1 MDSKRIIFSQNKWL
15 VVTVIVLV
23 LLCVLIIGTKIAVEQ
38 GVRNQLVLVGERLT
52 GRRIETD
59 SVIYHPL
66 FCDLIIFGM
75 KVKNPPGYSQENAAI
90 EIKRLSVKIS
100 PWAAI
105 WNPVHIRELHMDGVA
120 LYPELKNF
128 SGAPSDGSNI
138 IGNLEINLADFSQP
152 EILIEKANN
161 KSLWFLRVDA
171 LTVSD
176 VKVHFVNV
184 RELKNILPEK
194 FQDYLPH
201 VLSLA
206 KYQQLNLGADGKHT
220 GPMIANEILNR
231 HLNELKQWFESR
243 KEAIMVGI
251 NKNPP
256 EKEKKQ

>member
-1 MDSKRIIFSQNKWL
+1 MDNTTNFTRNKWL
-15 VVTVIVLV
+15 FIVVS
-23 LLCVLIIGTKIAVEQ
+23 LLAFLCILIICMKFTMEQ
-38 GVRNQLVLVGERLT
+38 SVRSQLVLVGEQLT
-52 GRRIETD
+52 GRQIETD

-152 EILIEKANN
+152 ESLIEKANN
-161 KSLWFLRVDA
+161 KSLWFLKVDA

-176 VKVHFVNV
+176 VKVHFVNI
-184 RELKNILPEK
+184 RKLKNNLPEK
-194 FQDYLPH
+194 LQDYLPH

-220 GPMIANEILNR
+220 GPMIAKEILNR
-231 HLNELKQWFESR
+231 HLDELKRWYETR
-243 KEAIMVGI
+243 KETLKTEL
-251 NKNPP
+251 KNLSK
-256 EKEKKQ
+256 KEKKK